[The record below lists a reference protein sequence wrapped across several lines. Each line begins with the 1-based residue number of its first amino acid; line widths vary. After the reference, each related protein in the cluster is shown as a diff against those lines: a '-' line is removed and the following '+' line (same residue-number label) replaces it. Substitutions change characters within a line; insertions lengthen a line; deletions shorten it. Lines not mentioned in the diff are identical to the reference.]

1 MPLLTYSSF
10 AGNRLLKGKHV
21 ETVMPALFRS
31 LSIPYVR
38 ERRTLSDGDFLDLD
52 WITAG
57 NSKLL
62 VLFHGL
68 EGSSNS
74 QYIKGMARY
83 FFAKGWDVCA
93 VNFRTCSGEMNTV
106 LRTYHSGATD
116 DVNEVMQYLASHH
129 HYKLM
134 VAGGF
139 SLGGNVL
146 LKYLGE
152 QLYRLPSMLKAA
164 FAFSVPCD
172 LAASS
177 SQMASFENTIYMK
190 RFLKSLT
197 CKMKHKATQFQG
209 VLQTD
214 GIDEMRTFAEF
225 DNLFTAP
232 INGFIDAADYYAQCN
247 ALQFLPGIQLPTL
260 LVNALN
266 DPFLTPS
273 CFPAQL
279 SATHPHLYLEI
290 PKYGGHVGFANRFPN
305 ESYWSEQRAFE
316 FITRFCT

>member
-1 MPLLTYSSF
+1 MPLLTHPSF
-10 AGNRLLKGKHV
+10 RGNRLLKGKHA
-21 ETVMPALFRS
+21 ETIMPALFRS
-31 LSIPYVR
+31 ISVPYVR
-38 ERRTLSDGDFLDLD
+38 ERFTLSDGDFLDLD
-52 WITAG
+52 WLTQG
-57 NSKLL
+57 SSKLL

-74 QYIKGMARY
+74 QYIKGMARI
-83 FFAKGWDVCA
+83 FSAKGWDVCA
-93 VNFRTCSGEMNTV
+93 MNFRTCSGEMNTV

-116 DVNEVMQYLASHH
+116 DVNEVMQYLASKHN
-129 HYKLM
+129 YSTM

-152 QLYRLPSMLKAA
+152 QLFPLPPQLKAA

-177 SQMASFENTIYMK
+177 VEMASFENSIYMK

-197 CKMKHKATQFQG
+197 YKMKYKAEQFQG
-209 VLQTD
+209 ALRTD
-214 GIDEMRTFAEF
+214 GIDKMRTFTEF

-232 INGFIDAADYYAQCN
+232 INGFADATDYYAKCSS
-247 ALQFLPGIQLPTL
+247 LQFLPAIQLPTL
-260 LVNALN
+260 LVNAQN

-273 CFPAQL
+273 CFPAEL
-279 SATHPHLYLEI
+279 ASAHPYLYLEM
-290 PKYGGHVGFANRFPN
+290 PRYGGHVGFSNRFPN

-316 FITRFCT
+316 FITPFCT